1 MSRTILTGLVVLA
14 TICAAQN
21 RGPYLGFDKNN
32 YPGDDLLPTLHRTFA
47 YTGFWLNNPPGMTS
61 NPWASKRAVLQEA
74 GFGFLILFNGRPDS
88 QLKGQ
93 DASALGTADAKAA
106 VRAAQREG
114 FPSHVLIFIDQEEG
128 GRLLPEQA
136 AYLDAWFAGVVRTGL
151 RAGIYCSGIDVAD
164 GKSVISTAKDIAARF
179 PEVKQWIFNDQC
191 PPSPGCVAK
200 AADPTKGGIENAL
213 VWQFAQS
220 PRSQFAVFCKVGYA
234 ADKNCYAPG
243 LPQSDK
249 TMLDMNTSSEA
260 DPSAGR

>member
-1 MSRTILTGLVVLA
+1 MLRTILTGLVLLA

-74 GFGFLILFNGRPDS
+74 GFGFLILFNGRLDS

-93 DASALGTADAKAA
+93 DAIALGTADAKAA
-106 VRAAQREG
+106 VRAVQREG

-136 AYLDAWFAGVVRTGL
+136 AYLDAWFAGVVRAGL
-151 RAGIYCSGIDVAD
+151 RAGIYCSGIDVED
-164 GKSVISTAKDIAARF
+164 GKSVISTSKDIAARF

-200 AADPTKGGIENAL
+200 AGNPAKGGIENAL

-220 PRSQFAVFCKVGYA
+220 PRSQFAVSCKVGYA
-234 ADKNCYAPG
+234 ADNNCYAPG
-243 LPQSDK
+243 LSQSDK
-249 TMLDMNTSSEA
+249 TMLDMNTSNEA
-260 DPSAGR
+260 DPSVGR

>member
-1 MSRTILTGLVVLA
+1 MRTLFIGLMFLA
-14 TICAAQN
+14 AICHAQS
-21 RGPYLGFDKNN
+21 RGPYLGFDKDD
-32 YPGDDLLPTLHRTFA
+32 YPGDAPLPALHKTFA
-47 YTGFWLNNPPGMTS
+47 YAGYWLNNPPGMAS
-61 NPWASKRAVLQEA
+61 NPWTGKRAIVRSA
-74 GFGFLILFNGRPDS
+74 GFGFLVLFNGRLDS

-93 DASALGTADAKAA
+93 DAIALGTADAKAA

-136 AYLDAWFAGVVRTGL
+136 AYLSAWFGAVVRAGL
-151 RAGIYCSGIDVAD
+151 RAGIYCSGIDVPD
-164 GKSVISTAKDIAARF
+164 GKSSISTAKEIAERF

-200 AADPTKGGIENAL
+200 AADPAKGGIENAL

-220 PRSQFAVFCKVGYA
+220 PRSQFAASCKVGYA

-243 LPQSDK
+243 LPQTDK
-249 TMLDMNTSSEA
+249 TRIDMNTSNEA
-260 DPSAGR
+260 DPSAGRR